1 MKILVCSDG
10 SERARRALAF
20 AAIIAE
26 ATKAEITILGISELR
41 KQQAKLLEV
50 LARER
55 AVLHRPDLNL
65 QIATKFGDPVEEIVR
80 RTQET
85 AYELVVIGAEHKGS
99 EGFFLPSA
107 KAYSITESVTP
118 PVLVVPVARAAL
130 RRILICTG
138 GGIYIAN
145 AVNLASKLAKDL
157 AAEVTLLTVTTQ
169 PAAMHGTL
177 FRRQENVDALLNS
190 NSALAR
196 NLRNQKQIIER
207 VGVPVTVRVRHGIVI
222 DQILAEIEEH
232 DYDLVV
238 AGSWPARDTWRT
250 YVIGN
255 VTRQI
260 VNLTDRPVLVVRST
274 IGLTS
279 FTERLRHIVKAVKGK
294 QDYMPCAPS
303 AAGSTAQI

>member
-26 ATKAEITILGISELR
+26 AAEAELTILGISETR
-41 KQQAKLLEV
+41 QQQGKLLEV

-55 AVLHRPDLNL
+55 EVLHRPDLNL
-65 QIATKFGDPVEEIVR
+65 QIATKFGDPVEEIIR

-85 AYELVVIGAEHKGS
+85 VYDLVVIGAERKGA

-107 KAYSITESVTP
+107 KAYSITESIAP

-138 GGIYIAN
+138 GGTYIAN
-145 AVNLASKLAKDL
+145 AVNFTSKLAKNL
-157 AAEVTLLTVTTQ
+157 AANVTLLTVTTQ
-169 PAAMHGTL
+169 PAAMHGTI
-177 FRRQENVDALLNS
+177 FRRQEDVDALLNS

-196 NLRNQKQIIER
+196 NLRSQKQIIER
-207 VGVPVTVRVRHGIVI
+207 SGVPVTVRVRRGIVI
-222 DQILAEIEEH
+222 DEILAEIEEH

-238 AGSWPARDTWRT
+238 AGSWAARDTWRT

-255 VTRQI
+255 ITRQI
-260 VNLTDRPVLVVRST
+260 VNLTDRPVLVVRSS

-279 FTERLRHIVKAVKGK
+279 LTERLRHIMKALRGK
-294 QDYMPCAPS
+294 QDYMPRVPS
-303 AAGSTAQI
+303 AADGPTQI

>member
-20 AAIIAE
+20 AAIIAKARE
-26 ATKAEITILGISELR
+26 AEITILGISETR
-41 KQQAKLLEV
+41 QQQGKLLEA

-55 AVLHRPDLNL
+55 EVLHRPDLNL
-65 QIATKFGDPVEEIVR
+65 LIATKFGDPVEEIIR
-80 RTQET
+80 RTHET
-85 AYELVVIGAEHKGS
+85 AYDLVVIGAERKGA

-107 KAYSITESVTP
+107 RAFSITESIAP

-138 GGIYIAN
+138 GGTYIAN
-145 AVNLASKLAKDL
+145 AVNFTSNLAKDL
-157 AAEVTLLTVTTQ
+157 AANVTLLTVTTQ
-169 PAAMHGTL
+169 PAAMHGTI

-196 NLRNQKQIIER
+196 NLRSQKQIIER
-207 VGVPVTVRVRHGIVI
+207 SGIPVTVRVRRGIVI
-222 DQILAEIEEH
+222 DQVLAEIEEH

-238 AGSWPARDTWRT
+238 AGSWPARDTWRS

-255 VTRQI
+255 ITRQI
-260 VNLTDRPVLVVRST
+260 VNLSDRPVLVVRSA
-274 IGLTS
+274 IPLTS
-279 FTERLRHIVKAVKGK
+279 LTERFRHIMKALRGK
-294 QDYMPCAPS
+294 QDYMPRVSS
-303 AAGSTAQI
+303 AADGPTQI

>member
-20 AAIIAE
+20 AAIIAKARE
-26 ATKAEITILGISELR
+26 AEITILGISETR
-41 KQQAKLLEV
+41 QQQGKLLEA

-55 AVLHRPDLNL
+55 EVLHRPDLNL
-65 QIATKFGDPVEEIVR
+65 LIATKFGDPVEEIIR
-80 RTQET
+80 RTHET
-85 AYELVVIGAEHKGS
+85 AYDLVVIGAERKGA

-107 KAYSITESVTP
+107 RAFSITESIAP

-138 GGIYIAN
+138 GGTYIAN
-145 AVNLASKLAKDL
+145 AVNFTSNLAKDL
-157 AAEVTLLTVTTQ
+157 AANVTLLTVTTQ
-169 PAAMHGTL
+169 PAAMHGTI

-196 NLRNQKQIIER
+196 NLRSQKQIIER
-207 VGVPVTVRVRHGIVI
+207 SGIPVTVRVRRGIVI
-222 DQILAEIEEH
+222 DQVLAEIEEH

-238 AGSWPARDTWRT
+238 AGSWPARDTWRS

-255 VTRQI
+255 ITRQI
-260 VNLTDRPVLVVRST
+260 VNLSDRPVLVVRSA
-274 IGLTS
+274 IPLTS
-279 FTERLRHIVKAVKGK
+279 FTERFRHIMKALRGK
-294 QDYMPCAPS
+294 QDYMPRVSS
-303 AAGSTAQI
+303 AADGPTQI